1 MTDVVNRPSHY
12 TSGDIECID
21 AIEASMSKKE
31 FVGFL
36 KGNAI
41 KYLWRYDKKKK
52 PIEDL
57 QKSVFYINKMIEV
70 KSNEE
75 NK

>member
-1 MTDVVNRPSHY
+1 MTDVVNSPSHY

>member
-1 MTDVVNRPSHY
+1 MTDVVNNPSHY
-12 TSGDIECID
+12 TTGDIECID
-21 AIEASMSKKE
+21 AIRASMSEKE

-36 KGNAI
+36 KGNAM
-41 KYLWRYDKKKK
+41 KYIWRYDKKKK

-57 QKSVFYINKMIEV
+57 RKSVFYINKLIEV